1 MIYFVYIPYK
11 VYPGQTLGKKIM
23 KLKIVRLDW
32 QPLDIKTLVL
42 RNIVGLLLIESVS
55 MIVSRYLRQMLT
67 LATGIYFE
75 YYLTAI
81 GAVLTIISGVMVY
94 NTGSRRA
101 IHDYIAKTTVVGIE
115 EEAPVPKNRKE
126 RRKKRNKHA

>member
-1 MIYFVYIPYK
+1 MI
-11 VYPGQTLGKKIM
+11 
-23 KLKIVRLDW
+23 
-32 QPLDIKTLVL
+32 
-42 RNIVGLLLIESVS
+42 NLIEKFWNSEV
-55 MIVSRYLRQMLT
+55 RQMLT

-101 IHDYIAKTTVVGIE
+101 IHDYIVGIE

>member
-1 MIYFVYIPYK
+1 MSMI
-11 VYPGQTLGKKIM
+11 
-23 KLKIVRLDW
+23 
-32 QPLDIKTLVL
+32 
-42 RNIVGLLLIESVS
+42 NLIEKFWNSEV
-55 MIVSRYLRQMLT
+55 RQMLT